1 MKTKLVEKIRARNAA
16 EWTAPDG
23 RNPYEPMTLD
33 GLAAIKR
40 EYNDR
45 TWKPGEEVASDGL
58 TEAEVWKHVHAPR
71 LERDAGR
78 ALTRRWLCP
87 HRGEWVYNGTP
98 TGWDHFMLVGPGR
111 KPWTVRVRRC
121 FGKKGAP
128 VRGAEPGKTVHVM
141 GTDILQVGHLGS
153 VTEILEGAVSFI
165 GQEKNR

>member
-1 MKTKLVEKIRARNAA
+1 MMKTKLVEKIRARRTA

-23 RNPYEPMTLD
+23 SNPY
-33 GLAAIKR
+33 
-40 EYNDR
+40 
-45 TWKPGEEVASDGL
+45 
-58 TEAEVWKHVHAPR
+58 
-71 LERDAGR
+71 ERDAGR
-78 ALTRRWLCP
+78 ALTKRWLCP